1 MGRGRV
7 QLKRIENKI
16 NRQVTFSKRRSGLL
30 KKAHEISVLCD
41 AEVGLIV
48 FSTKGKLFEYANDS
62 CMERLLERYER
73 YSFAERQ
80 LVPTDH
86 TSPGSWTLEHAK
98 LKARLEVL
106 QRNQKH
112 YVGEDLESLTMKEL
126 QNLEHQLD
134 SALKHIRSRKNQ
146 LMHESISLLQKQD
159 RALQEQNNQLS
170 KKVKE
175 REKEVAQQNQ
185 WDQQN
190 HEINSSTFVLP
201 QQLDSPHLGEA
212 YQNTNVVDNGEVE
225 GGNSSQQ
232 QGAANNTVMP
242 QWMLRHLN
250 G

>member
-1 MGRGRV
+1 MV
-7 QLKRIENKI
+7 Q
-16 NRQVTFSKRRSGLL
+16 V
-30 KKAHEISVLCD
+30 
-41 AEVGLIV
+41 
-48 FSTKGKLFEYANDS
+48 
-62 CMERLLERYER
+62 
-73 YSFAERQ
+73 
-80 LVPTDH
+80 
-86 TSPGSWTLEHAK
+86 SWTLEHAK

-112 YVGEDLESLTMKEL
+112 YVGEDLESLSMKEL

-146 LMHESISLLQKQD
+146 LMHESISVLQKKD

-185 WDQQN
+185 W
-190 HEINSSTFVLP
+190 EINSSSFVLP

-212 YQNTNVVDNGEVE
+212 YQSTNVIDNGEVE
-225 GGNSSQQ
+225 GGSSSQQ

-250 G
+250 N

>member
-48 FSTKGKLFEYANDS
+48 FSTKGKLFEYATDS
-62 CMERLLERYER
+62 CMERILERYER
-73 YSFAERQ
+73 YSYAERQ
-80 LVPTDH
+80 LVATTDH
-86 TSPGSWTLEHAK
+86 SYPGSWTLEHAK

-106 QRNQKH
+106 QRNQRH
-112 YVGEDLESLTMKEL
+112 YMGEDLDSLSMKEL
-126 QNLEHQLD
+126 QNLEQQLD

-146 LMHESISLLQKQD
+146 LMHESISELQKKD
-159 RALQEQNNQLS
+159 KALQEQNNQLS

-175 REKEVAQQNQ
+175 REKELAQQNQ
-185 WDQQN
+185 WEQQN
-190 HEINSSTFVLP
+190 QELNSSSFVLQ
-201 QQLDSPHLGEA
+201 QQLDSPNLGEA
-212 YQNTNVVDNGEVE
+212 YQSTAEENGEVE
-225 GGNSSQQ
+225 RGSNSQQ
-232 QGAANNTVMP
+232 QTANTVMP
-242 QWMLRHLN
+242 PWMIRHLN